1 VLSWREAKSKYT
13 LGGIIMESFLMT
25 ATKEFSWDCAHVL
38 TGHQG
43 LCKNLHG
50 HTYKME
56 VTACQKDGL
65 LIEEGPSQGMVI
77 DFKDLKQLV
86 NSIIVEPF
94 DHATVIDMSN
104 DDPFE
109 AGLYHLLR
117 THDKKIVKVQYRP
130 TAENM
135 CLDFVAKLNA
145 EVDKLG
151 LSFAIAKIRLYETPT
166 SYAEVL
172 F

>member
-1 VLSWREAKSKYT
+1 
-13 LGGIIMESFLMT
+13 MENFLMT
-25 ATKEFSWDCAHVL
+25 ATKEFSFDCAHVL
-38 TGHQG
+38 TGHLG
-43 LCKNLHG
+43 LCNNLHG
-50 HTYKME
+50 HTYKLQ
-56 VTACQKDGL
+56 VTACQRNGL
-65 LIEEGPSQGMVI
+65 LLEEGPSAGMVV

-86 NSIIVEPF
+86 TSLIVEPF

-104 DDPFE
+104 DDQFE

-117 THDKKIVKVQYRP
+117 THDKKIMQVAYRP

-135 CLDFVAKLNA
+135 CLNFVEKLNN
-145 EVDKLG
+145 EVEKLD
-151 LSFAIAKIRLYETPT
+151 LPFVIAKVRLYETPT